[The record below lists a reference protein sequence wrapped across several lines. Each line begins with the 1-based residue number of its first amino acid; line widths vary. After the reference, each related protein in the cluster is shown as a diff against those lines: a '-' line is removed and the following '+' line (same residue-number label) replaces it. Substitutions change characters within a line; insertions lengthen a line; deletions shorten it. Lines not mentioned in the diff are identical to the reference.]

1 MALGNQHWVMHVRV
15 YGFLRTVLARFIADR
30 CLPGAGALSYTTI
43 VSLVPLI
50 AIGLSV
56 FSAFPIFGPLRAKVL
71 DLIAGNLA
79 PEIGQESVAVLTG
92 IADHAA
98 STTVIGVLA
107 LAVTAIMLLATI
119 EEALQ
124 HIFRDTTPRGWGH
137 RVVAYWTVLTLGPVA
152 LGALLSVTGD
162 IGVLL
167 ERLEASG
174 YRVEATTRA
183 WTSHLSFLLPIL
195 LETASLILL
204 FRLIPNRKMPW
215 LACAAG
221 ALVAAIGL
229 GVLNLAFGFYIDK
242 FATYNAIYGALAG
255 VPVLLLW
262 MYIFWA
268 AVLFGAEVTACVTE
282 DMMSSRDPYE
292 NGEPPT

>member
-1 MALGNQHWVMHVRV
+1 MQATDIL
-15 YGFLRTVLARFIADR
+15 RFIKRVCARYVEDR

-56 FSAFPIFGPLRAKVL
+56 FSAFPNFGPLRSKVL
-71 DLIAGNLA
+71 DLIVVNLA
-79 PEIGQESVAVLTG
+79 PEVGRESVAVLTD

-98 STTVIGVLA
+98 STTVVGVLA
-107 LAVTAIMLLATI
+107 LAVTAVMLLATI

-124 HIFRDTTPRGWGH
+124 HIFRDATPRGWGH

-152 LGALLSVTGD
+152 LGGVLSVTGD
-162 IGVLL
+162 IGAVLQ
-167 ERLEASG
+167 RLESDG
-174 YRVEATTRA
+174 YSVEVTARA
-183 WTSHLSFLLPIL
+183 WTSHLGFLVPIL
-195 LETASLILL
+195 LATVSLVLL
-204 FRLIPNRKMPW
+204 FRLIPNRRMPW
-215 LACAAG
+215 RACAAG
-221 ALVAAIGL
+221 ALVAAIAL
-229 GVLNLAFGFYIDK
+229 GILNFGFSIYIDK
-242 FATYNAIYGALAG
+242 FATYSAIYGALAG

-282 DMMSSRDPYE
+282 DMLSAPDPYA